1 MTLQQLRDF
10 LAIIEHG
17 SLRGAARSRA
27 VSQAGLTRSLQKLE
41 AELGLSLLVR
51 STQGVSLT
59 AYGEHLLGYAQQ
71 ILASCERVTEDLRQ
85 MQGLEGGT
93 LRLGISPSPS
103 IELLP
108 VVLPE
113 FRRLYPGVMIE
124 LVHGLGQQ
132 LLTAL
137 REQRIE
143 LAVTPLSQRADADD
157 LASTP
162 LYPTDPCLICRSGHP
177 LAQAT
182 EVEQLKEAQWVLTA
196 PPTDPEAPGG
206 TIIGVFERL
215 GLGAPRVAIVSNSF
229 FDTLHLVRH
238 SDLLTHQSGAA
249 FASPAFSAGLSRIP
263 IDLAALDAGHTVSL
277 LHRRHPGL
285 SPAAATFARMLI
297 SYARLRERAAE
308 RSHGRAAGGLPLRV
322 GSPASDADEH

>member
-1 MTLQQLRDF
+1 MTGPADLPVLGERLEGNPTQSDSLRSSPQPVGPATLLSGYRAAANLVAQARCTAAVVVLAGQKSCVREHLLSNKVMTLQQLRDF
-10 LAIIEHG
+10 LAIVEHG
-17 SLRGAARSRA
+17 SLRGAARARE

-51 STQGVSLT
+51 TSQGVSLT
-59 AYGEHLLGYAQQ
+59 AYGEHLLSYAQQ

-108 VVLPE
+108 FVLPE

-124 LVHGLGQQ
+124 LVHGLGQL

-143 LAVTPLSQRADADD
+143 LAVTPLSQRADAAD

-182 EVEQLKEAQWVLTA
+182 SVVQ
-196 PPTDPEAPGG
+196 
-206 TIIGVFERL
+206 
-215 GLGAPRVAIVSNSF
+215 
-229 FDTLHLVRH
+229 
-238 SDLLTHQSGAA
+238 
-249 FASPAFSAGLSRIP
+249 
-263 IDLAALDAGHTVSL
+263 
-277 LHRRHPGL
+277 
-285 SPAAATFARMLI
+285 
-297 SYARLRERAAE
+297 LREA
-308 RSHGRAAGGLPLRV
+308 
-322 GSPASDADEH
+322 